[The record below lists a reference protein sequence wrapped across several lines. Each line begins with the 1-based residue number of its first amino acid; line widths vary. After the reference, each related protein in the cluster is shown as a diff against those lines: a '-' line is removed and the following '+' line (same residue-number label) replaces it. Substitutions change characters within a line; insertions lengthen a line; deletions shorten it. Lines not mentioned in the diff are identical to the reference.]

1 VGRRREQFGLAAA
14 GPWISGRAYR
24 CAHVAHFC
32 SRDVCSGLESGNTPK
47 EVHNAAQFLLQLDPK
62 LPAVEKVIHARC
74 AEIFRARRGRVY
86 GEHPLALSKLDS
98 ASHLEEQLR
107 QGAVWMDDPPGPVK
121 FRCELKEWP
130 DGNHVSHAAP
140 WAADWVPPVFPPLA
154 TKLFQESNL
163 REPPA
168 GRQA

>member
-1 VGRRREQFGLAAA
+1 VALNLAT
-14 GPWISGRAYR
+14 P
-24 CAHVAHFC
+24 
-32 SRDVCSGLESGNTPK
+32 PK